1 MTGNAFKAERRQT
14 PAMTAGPDDADSGTA
29 SGCGPEFDDRQV
41 PTALPVRNDETQLRG
56 IPSPCLKAG
65 PQRHD
70 FGGRFQGRSALQGL
84 VRTVCVVPVSV
95 AGEFRTSPAL
105 LYFNV
110 LVRDPLAVY
119 APDPSAYPPSV
130 WVNGDAASSV
140 TYVAD
145 PVLCKNAIRRK
156 STTRIGRRDVSGGGV
171 AVQRD
176 SVAGVAV

>member
-1 MTGNAFKAERRQT
+1 MEGIAVGDSHESLTTTNCAHYAF
-14 PAMTAGPDDADSGTA
+14 
-29 SGCGPEFDDRQV
+29 
-41 PTALPVRNDETQLRG
+41 LPVSDPYAAVAVDERTLMVEHL
-56 IPSPCLKAG
+56 IPGDP
-65 PQRHD
+65 
-70 FGGRFQGRSALQGL
+70 
-84 VRTVCVVPVSV
+84 
-95 AGEFRTSPAL
+95 TSPAL